1 MIEYSK
7 IDKACYV
14 ISLICL
20 ILGISVSI
28 SLIWFENNSQI
39 AEKIIGTLAL
49 IFVLCIGVL
58 ILNKLI
64 RSSGRYA
71 DKIQ

>member
-39 AEKIIGTLAL
+39 AAKVIGTLPL

-58 ILNKLI
+58 ILNKLV

>member
-28 SLIWFENNSQI
+28 SLIWFENISQI
-39 AEKIIGTLAL
+39 ATKVIGTLSL
-49 IFVLCIGVL
+49 IFVLYIGVL